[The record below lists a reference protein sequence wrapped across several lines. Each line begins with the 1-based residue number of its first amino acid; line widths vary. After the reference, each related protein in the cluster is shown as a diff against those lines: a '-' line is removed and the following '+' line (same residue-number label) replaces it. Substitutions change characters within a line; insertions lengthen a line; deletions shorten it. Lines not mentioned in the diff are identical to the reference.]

1 MPPTLIL
8 FFLLFPFS
16 PAGHCFNNNNNNNN
30 QGSSKKPK
38 AHPLAALQKL
48 CETTDPPASNTRS
61 ASGSSASGA
70 ATSITAGSGSGSDM
84 VAFSWACN
92 EAVLSA
98 SAGAAE
104 LIIKCSFCDTPFGSK
119 GAYRHHLSKVHFV
132 KEAASGGGED
142 TPPLLKSPAAA
153 QSPKTLPFAS
163 PKRSAS
169 RSPATPAVQQLQ
181 AQAAGTATATST
193 SLSPYDES
201 PQSKF
206 LKYTELAKQL
216 SSKNA

>member
-1 MPPTLIL
+1 M
-8 FFLLFPFS
+8 
-16 PAGHCFNNNNNNNN
+16 
-30 QGSSKKPK
+30 
-38 AHPLAALQKL
+38 
-48 CETTDPPASNTRS
+48 
-61 ASGSSASGA
+61 
-70 ATSITAGSGSGSDM
+70 GSGSGSGSGNDM

-98 SAGAAE
+98 SAGAAAE

-132 KEAASGGGED
+132 KEAAAAAGED

-153 QSPKTLPFAS
+153 QSPKTLPLAS
-163 PKRSAS
+163 PKRAAS
-169 RSPATPAVQQLQ
+169 RSPATPAVQPLL
-181 AQAAGTATATST
+181 AQSVTATATAT
-193 SLSPYDES
+193 ATATSPYDES

>member
-1 MPPTLIL
+1 M
-8 FFLLFPFS
+8 
-16 PAGHCFNNNNNNNN
+16 
-30 QGSSKKPK
+30 
-38 AHPLAALQKL
+38 AALQKL

-70 ATSITAGSGSGSDM
+70 ANSITAGSGSDM

-132 KEAASGGGED
+132 KEAAGED

-153 QSPKTLPFAS
+153 QSPKTLPLAS

-181 AQAAGTATATST
+181 AQAAVTATATST

>member
-1 MPPTLIL
+1 MPT
-8 FFLLFPFS
+8 
-16 PAGHCFNNNNNNNN
+16 
-30 QGSSKKPK
+30 KKPK

-48 CETTDPPASNTRS
+48 CETTDPPATHPRS
-61 ASGSSASGA
+61 GSSGGSSSAASGS
-70 ATSITAGSGSGSDM
+70 DL

-98 SAGAAE
+98 SSGGSGGDSA
-104 LIIKCSFCDTPFGSK
+104 IIKCSFCDTPFGSK

-132 KEAASGGGED
+132 KDAGEES
-142 TPPLLKSPAAA
+142 PRLKSPAA
-153 QSPKTLPFAS
+153 QSPKSLPMAS

-169 RSPATPAVQQLQ
+169 RSPATGSQQQ
-181 AQAAGTATATST
+181 QPPPSPTIN
-193 SLSPYDES
+193 PYDES

>member
-1 MPPTLIL
+1 
-8 FFLLFPFS
+8 
-16 PAGHCFNNNNNNNN
+16 
-30 QGSSKKPK
+30 
-38 AHPLAALQKL
+38 
-48 CETTDPPASNTRS
+48 
-61 ASGSSASGA
+61 
-70 ATSITAGSGSGSDM
+70 M

-98 SAGAAE
+98 SAGAASE

-132 KEAASGGGED
+132 KEAAGGED

-153 QSPKTLPFAS
+153 QSPKTLPLAS
-163 PKRSAS
+163 PKRAAS
-169 RSPATPAVQQLQ
+169 RSPATPAVQPLL
-181 AQAAGTATATST
+181 AQSVAAATAT
-193 SLSPYDES
+193 SPYDES

>member
-1 MPPTLIL
+1 
-8 FFLLFPFS
+8 
-16 PAGHCFNNNNNNNN
+16 
-30 QGSSKKPK
+30 
-38 AHPLAALQKL
+38 LAALQKL
-48 CETTDPPASNTRS
+48 CETTDPPALNTRS
-61 ASGSSASGA
+61 ASASSTTPGM
-70 ATSITAGSGSGSDM
+70 GNGNDL

-98 SAGAAE
+98 NTAGGGGGGTE

-132 KEAASGGGED
+132 KDTGED
-142 TPPLLKSPAAA
+142 SPTLKSPAAA
-153 QSPKTLPFAS
+153 QSPKTLPLAS

-169 RSPATPAVQQLQ
+169 RSPATPAVQQ
-181 AQAAGTATATST
+181 TSPSTST
-193 SLSPYDES
+193 SIYDES

>member
-1 MPPTLIL
+1 ML
-8 FFLLFPFS
+8 FLLLFPFL
-16 PAGHCFNNNNNNNN
+16 PVTGHCFNNNNNNS
-30 QGSSKKPK
+30 QGSTKKPK

-70 ATSITAGSGSGSDM
+70 ATATTAGSGSDM

-132 KEAASGGGED
+132 KEPAAAAAGGGED

-153 QSPKTLPFAS
+153 QSPKTLPLAS

-169 RSPATPAVQQLQ
+169 RSPATPAVQHLQ
-181 AQAAGTATATST
+181 AQAAVTATATST